1 MTKEYAARVAKALND
16 INDFELL
23 FDEIEVTIRNVEGDF
38 SDFYKNQ
45 LVPMMKAE
53 LARREAILKEM

>member
-1 MTKEYAARVAKALND
+1 MTKEYAAKVAKALND

-38 SDFYKNQ
+38 SDFYENQ

-53 LARREAILKEM
+53 LARREAVLKEM

>member
-1 MTKEYAARVAKALND
+1 MTKEYATKVAKALND

-23 FDEIEVTIRNVEGDF
+23 FDRIEVIVSNVEGDF
-38 SDFYKNQ
+38 SDFCENQ
-45 LVPMMKAE
+45 LIPMMKAE

>member
-1 MTKEYAARVAKALND
+1 MTKEYAAKVAKALND

-38 SDFYKNQ
+38 SDFYENQ
-45 LVPMMKAE
+45 LIPMMKAE
-53 LARREAILKEM
+53 LARREAVLKEM